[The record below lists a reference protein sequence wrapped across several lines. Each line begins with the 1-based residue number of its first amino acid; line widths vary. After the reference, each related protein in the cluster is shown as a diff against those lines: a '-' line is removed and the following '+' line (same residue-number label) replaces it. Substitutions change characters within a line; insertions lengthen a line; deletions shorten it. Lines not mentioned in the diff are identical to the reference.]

1 MSARRGGG
9 GRRRRGGGA
18 GKDSHDGAISVSL
31 SLSAMVTS
39 QYRFQNNT
47 LYVLF
52 KKYSFINYISIKL
65 EGIKKQNSGG
75 IERDL
80 ASRYGVL

>member
-1 MSARRGGG
+1 MLRFVRGDVCTCSHLRNECKKRRGREEGE
-9 GRRRRGGGA
+9 GGGA
-18 GKDSHDGAISVSL
+18 GKDSHDGAISVSV

-52 KKYSFINYISIKL
+52 
-65 EGIKKQNSGG
+65 
-75 IERDL
+75 
-80 ASRYGVL
+80 

>member
-1 MSARRGGG
+1 MS
-9 GRRRRGGGA
+9 
-18 GKDSHDGAISVSL
+18 V

-65 EGIKKQNSGG
+65 EGLKKQNSRG